1 MGPFLITISL
11 IGILIVVGIA
21 VSVRINAQNLLG
33 KVRFRRIRRV
43 RTLKPLPDGTLVEET
58 IVETRVEEAPTE
70 EEEEEA

>member
-21 VSVRINAQNLLG
+21 VSLRINAQHILG

-43 RTLKPLPDGTLVEET
+43 RTLKPLPDGTVVEET
-58 IVETRVEEAPTE
+58 IVETRVEQAPTE
-70 EEEEEA
+70 EEEEA

>member
-21 VSVRINAQNLLG
+21 VSLRINAQHILG
-33 KVRFRRIRRV
+33 KVRFGRIRRV
-43 RTLKPLPDGTLVEET
+43 RTLKPLPDGTVLEET

-70 EEEEEA
+70 EEA

>member
-21 VSVRINAQNLLG
+21 VSLRINAQNILG

-43 RTLKPLPDGTLVEET
+43 RTLKPLPDGTVVEET
-58 IVETRVEEAPTE
+58 IVETRVEQAPV
-70 EEEEEA
+70 EEEA

>member
-21 VSVRINAQNLLG
+21 VSLRINAQNLLG

-70 EEEEEA
+70 EEEEA